1 MIQTKTKFMD
11 RIISLVLVSI
21 LAACSVASSAASQAA
36 ESPAVI
42 QSENTAVTAA
52 SGTGSTPAR
61 ATSEIPAPGE
71 FYTIGSPT
79 LTDLY
84 VSPTGSDQNNGR
96 SRTNPLQTIGAAWR
110 QIPTGELSST
120 GYRINLLP
128 GTYPCEGDCINY
140 FADMQGS
147 YSFPVIIQAAD
158 GAGTVTLLGGLNIAR
173 VSYVYLLDL
182 TVKAGREAGAAFGN
196 NVLHIEQGD
205 HILLRGLNLQGP
217 QKCLTDECND
227 MQEVLK
233 VNQSQYIYLEKSDL
247 SGTFQTGLDYF
258 AVQHGHLLG
267 NHIHYS
273 GGRCAYLKGG
283 SAYFWVEGNEFN
295 DCVEAGFQA
304 GEGSNLAFMQPPWL
318 HYEAYDI
325 KVVNNL
331 LHDIHGA
338 GLSVSGGFNI
348 LMAFNTLYR
357 VGLED
362 ASGRPW
368 ALVQLIHGTRS
379 CIAADE
385 FGGDKGT
392 QTRCQAQLDQ
402 GGWGTAAVGE
412 ENGGEWIP
420 NRNVTIINNL
430 FYNPSGSG
438 TRYVQF
444 VVNGPVQP
452 PAQAHNLPNPSRSD
466 ENLVIRGNVI
476 WNKPLEGGVLV
487 GDNNGSG
494 NIGCREDNP
503 TCNEAQLQRENTIN
517 SFEPQLR
524 DPAHGDLHLV
534 SGSNLLDISAV
545 SLPDFS
551 WADAPARPAVP
562 PGNLSNVVL
571 RDYDRLPRLLNGPV
585 GAYGRP

>member
-1 MIQTKTKFMD
+1 MYQIKTQFLI
-11 RIISLVLVSI
+11 RAFSLGLVLI
-21 LAACSVASSAASQAA
+21 LAACTGAPSAPSQVA
-36 ESPAVI
+36 EPPAVT
-42 QSENTAVTAA
+42 QGANTAVTAD

-61 ATSEIPAPGE
+61 AASELPAPGE
-71 FYTIGSPT
+71 FYAIGSPT
-79 LTDLY
+79 LMGLY
-84 VSPTGSDQNNGR
+84 VSPGGSDQNDGR
-96 SRTNPLQTIGAAWR
+96 SRTSPLQTIGAAWE
-110 QIPTGELSST
+110 QIPAGELSST

-140 FADMQGS
+140 FSDRQGK
-147 YSFPVIIQAAD
+147 YSFPIVIQAAD
-158 GAGTVTLLGGLNIAR
+158 GPGTVTLLGGLNIAR
-173 VSYVYLLDL
+173 VSYLYLLDL
-182 TVKAGREAGAAFGN
+182 TLKAGREAGAAFGN

-205 HILLRGLNLQGP
+205 HILLRGLTLQGP
-217 QKCLTDECND
+217 QKCLSDQCND

-233 VNQSQYIYLEKSDL
+233 VNQSQYMYLEKSDL

-258 AVQHGHLLG
+258 AVQHGHLLE
-267 NHIHYS
+267 NHIHHS

-304 GEGSNLAFMQPPWL
+304 GEGSNQAFMQTPWL

-331 LHDIHGA
+331 IHDIYGA

-348 LMAFNTLYR
+348 LMAFNTLYK

-368 ALVQLIHGTRS
+368 ALVQLIHGARG
-379 CIAADE
+379 CYAADE
-385 FGGDKGT
+385 FGGEKGT

-402 GGWGTAAVGE
+402 GGWGTASVGE

-420 NRNVTIINNL
+420 NRNVYILNNL
-430 FYNPSGSG
+430 FYNPGGSS
-438 TRYVQF
+438 TRYMQF
-444 VVNGPVQP
+444 VVNGPVTP
-452 PAQAHNLPNPSRSD
+452 PVHARNLPNPSRSD

-476 WNKPLEGGVLV
+476 WNKPSEGGALV

-503 TCNEAQLQRENTIN
+503 TCNETQLLKENTIN

-524 DPAHGDLHLV
+524 DPDHGDFHLV
-534 SGSNLLDISAV
+534 SGSKLLGIPALP
-545 SLPDFS
+545 LPDFT

-562 PGNLSNVVL
+562 PGNLINQVL
-571 RDYDRLPRLLNGPV
+571 RDHDRLPRVSNEPV